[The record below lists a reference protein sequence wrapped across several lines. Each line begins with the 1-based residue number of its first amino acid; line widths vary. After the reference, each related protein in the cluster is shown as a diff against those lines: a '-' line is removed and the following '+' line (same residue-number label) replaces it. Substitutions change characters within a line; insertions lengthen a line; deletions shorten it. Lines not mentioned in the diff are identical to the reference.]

1 MRRNYVAVMLG
12 LALTV
17 SSISAFASEGT
28 TEAGTEVTTEAATEA
43 ASEASEKEATTTVY
57 GQVTEVTSDSITIT
71 KGDLVGGAADTEN
84 TEDTT
89 EAAADSEETT
99 EAAADGTE
107 GTTEAVADGT
117 EDTTEAAT
125 EASTEADAKESLA
138 LELSTEA
145 ATYKFAPDAVIT
157 ELASTEDITAEDAA
171 EAEATTESATEASTE
186 AATEAGTEAVIG
198 EADETTG
205 VEVAEESSE
214 AADDKIEITT
224 DDILAGDI
232 VALEVNADGEVTSLT
247 ILAYGTGSY
256 VDTTEAET
264 DLAEEA
270 LLGDEA
276 STEAVTEEFPTWF
289 IWVNNTP
296 DLKKHCVTMYYTVL
310 FAAFTRLS
318 FYYASV
324 LFSSMNFPKI
334 ANP

>member
-71 KGDLVGGAADTEN
+71 KGDLVGEAADTDN

-107 GTTEAVADGT
+107 GTTEAAADGT
-117 EDTTEAAT
+117 EDTTEAVT
-125 EASTEADAKESLA
+125 EASTEADAKESLT

-171 EAEATTESATEASTE
+171 DAEATTESAAETSTE

-205 VEVAEESSE
+205 VEVTEESSE

-276 STEAVTEEFPTWF
+276 STEAVTE
-289 IWVNNTP
+289 
-296 DLKKHCVTMYYTVL
+296 
-310 FAAFTRLS
+310 
-318 FYYASV
+318 
-324 LFSSMNFPKI
+324 
-334 ANP
+334 

>member
-71 KGDLVGGAADTEN
+71 KGDLVGEAADTDN

-107 GTTEAVADGT
+107 GTTEAAADGT
-117 EDTTEAAT
+117 EDTTEAVT
-125 EASTEADAKESLA
+125 EASTEADAKESLT

-157 ELASTEDITAEDAA
+157 ELASTEDITAKDAA
-171 EAEATTESATEASTE
+171 DAEATTESATEASTE

-205 VEVAEESSE
+205 VEVTEESSE

-276 STEAVTEEFPTWF
+276 STEAVTE
-289 IWVNNTP
+289 
-296 DLKKHCVTMYYTVL
+296 
-310 FAAFTRLS
+310 
-318 FYYASV
+318 
-324 LFSSMNFPKI
+324 
-334 ANP
+334 

>member
-71 KGDLVGGAADTEN
+71 KGDLVGEAADTEN

-107 GTTEAVADGT
+107 GTTEAAADGT

-125 EASTEADAKESLA
+125 EADAKESLT

-157 ELASTEDITAEDAA
+157 ELASTEDVTAEDAA

-186 AATEAGTEAVIG
+186 AATEAGTEAVTG

-276 STEAVTEEFPTWF
+276 STEAVTE
-289 IWVNNTP
+289 
-296 DLKKHCVTMYYTVL
+296 
-310 FAAFTRLS
+310 
-318 FYYASV
+318 
-324 LFSSMNFPKI
+324 
-334 ANP
+334 

>member
-99 EAAADGTE
+99 EAASEGTE
-107 GTTEAVADGT
+107 GTTEAAADGT

-125 EASTEADAKESLA
+125 EASTEADAKESLT

-232 VALEVNADGEVTSLT
+232 VALEVNADGEVTSLA

-276 STEAVTEEFPTWF
+276 STEAVTE
-289 IWVNNTP
+289 
-296 DLKKHCVTMYYTVL
+296 
-310 FAAFTRLS
+310 
-318 FYYASV
+318 
-324 LFSSMNFPKI
+324 
-334 ANP
+334 

>member
-1 MRRNYVAVMLG
+1 MLG

-28 TEAGTEVTTEAATEA
+28 TEAGTEVTTEAATET

-107 GTTEAVADGT
+107 GTTEAAADGT

-125 EASTEADAKESLA
+125 EASTEADAKESLT

-276 STEAVTEEFPTWF
+276 YTEAVTE
-289 IWVNNTP
+289 
-296 DLKKHCVTMYYTVL
+296 
-310 FAAFTRLS
+310 
-318 FYYASV
+318 
-324 LFSSMNFPKI
+324 
-334 ANP
+334 

>member
-43 ASEASEKEATTTVY
+43 ASEVSEKEATTTVY

-71 KGDLVGGAADTEN
+71 KGDLVGEAADTDN

-107 GTTEAVADGT
+107 GTTEAAADGT
-117 EDTTEAAT
+117 EDTTEAVT
-125 EASTEADAKESLA
+125 EASTEADAKESLT

-171 EAEATTESATEASTE
+171 DAEATTESATEASTE

-205 VEVAEESSE
+205 VEVTEESSE

-232 VALEVNADGEVTSLT
+232 VALEVNADGEVISLT

-276 STEAVTEEFPTWF
+276 STEAVTE
-289 IWVNNTP
+289 
-296 DLKKHCVTMYYTVL
+296 
-310 FAAFTRLS
+310 
-318 FYYASV
+318 
-324 LFSSMNFPKI
+324 
-334 ANP
+334 

>member
-107 GTTEAVADGT
+107 GTTEAAADGT

-125 EASTEADAKESLA
+125 EASTEADAKESLT

-232 VALEVNADGEVTSLT
+232 VALEVNADGEVTSLA

-276 STEAVTEEFPTWF
+276 STEAVTE
-289 IWVNNTP
+289 
-296 DLKKHCVTMYYTVL
+296 
-310 FAAFTRLS
+310 
-318 FYYASV
+318 
-324 LFSSMNFPKI
+324 
-334 ANP
+334 

>member
-1 MRRNYVAVMLG
+1 MLG

-28 TEAGTEVTTEAATEA
+28 TEAGTEVTTEAATET
-43 ASEASEKEATTTVY
+43 ASEAEASEKEATTTVY

-107 GTTEAVADGT
+107 GTTEAAADGT

-125 EASTEADAKESLA
+125 EASTEADAKESLT

-276 STEAVTEEFPTWF
+276 STEAVTE
-289 IWVNNTP
+289 
-296 DLKKHCVTMYYTVL
+296 
-310 FAAFTRLS
+310 
-318 FYYASV
+318 
-324 LFSSMNFPKI
+324 
-334 ANP
+334 

>member
-1 MRRNYVAVMLG
+1 MLG

-17 SSISAFASEGT
+17 SSISAFASEET

-71 KGDLVGGAADTEN
+71 KGDLVGEAADTDN

-107 GTTEAVADGT
+107 GTTEAAADGT
-117 EDTTEAAT
+117 EDTTEAVT
-125 EASTEADAKESLA
+125 EASTEADAKESLT

-145 ATYKFAPDAVIT
+145 ATYKFVPDAVIT
-157 ELASTEDITAEDAA
+157 ELASTEDITAEDVAD
-171 EAEATTESATEASTE
+171 AEATTESAAEASTE

-205 VEVAEESSE
+205 VEVTEESSE

-276 STEAVTEEFPTWF
+276 STEAVTE
-289 IWVNNTP
+289 
-296 DLKKHCVTMYYTVL
+296 
-310 FAAFTRLS
+310 
-318 FYYASV
+318 
-324 LFSSMNFPKI
+324 
-334 ANP
+334 

>member
-1 MRRNYVAVMLG
+1 M
-12 LALTV
+12 
-17 SSISAFASEGT
+17 
-28 TEAGTEVTTEAATEA
+28 
-43 ASEASEKEATTTVY
+43 
-57 GQVTEVTSDSITIT
+57 
-71 KGDLVGGAADTEN
+71 
-84 TEDTT
+84 
-89 EAAADSEETT
+89 
-99 EAAADGTE
+99 
-107 GTTEAVADGT
+107 
-117 EDTTEAAT
+117 
-125 EASTEADAKESLA
+125 
-138 LELSTEA
+138 
-145 ATYKFAPDAVIT
+145 IT

-171 EAEATTESATEASTE
+171 EAEATTESATEASTEAATE

-276 STEAVTEEFPTWF
+276 STEAVTE
-289 IWVNNTP
+289 
-296 DLKKHCVTMYYTVL
+296 
-310 FAAFTRLS
+310 
-318 FYYASV
+318 
-324 LFSSMNFPKI
+324 
-334 ANP
+334 

>member
-1 MRRNYVAVMLG
+1 M
-12 LALTV
+12 
-17 SSISAFASEGT
+17 
-28 TEAGTEVTTEAATEA
+28 
-43 ASEASEKEATTTVY
+43 
-57 GQVTEVTSDSITIT
+57 TEVTSDSITIT
-71 KGDLVGGAADTEN
+71 KGDLVGGATDTEN

-107 GTTEAVADGT
+107 GTTEAAADGT

-198 EADETTG
+198 GADETTG

-276 STEAVTEEFPTWF
+276 STEAVTE
-289 IWVNNTP
+289 
-296 DLKKHCVTMYYTVL
+296 
-310 FAAFTRLS
+310 
-318 FYYASV
+318 
-324 LFSSMNFPKI
+324 
-334 ANP
+334 

>member
-1 MRRNYVAVMLG
+1 MLG

-28 TEAGTEVTTEAATEA
+28 TEAGTEVTTEAATET
-43 ASEASEKEATTTVY
+43 ASEAEASEKEATTTVY

-71 KGDLVGGAADTEN
+71 KGDLVGEAADTEN

-89 EAAADSEETT
+89 EATADSEETT

-107 GTTEAVADGT
+107 GTTEAAADGT

-125 EASTEADAKESLA
+125 EASTEADAKESLT

-232 VALEVNADGEVTSLT
+232 VALEVNADGEVTSLA

-276 STEAVTEEFPTWF
+276 STEAVTE
-289 IWVNNTP
+289 
-296 DLKKHCVTMYYTVL
+296 
-310 FAAFTRLS
+310 
-318 FYYASV
+318 
-324 LFSSMNFPKI
+324 
-334 ANP
+334 

>member
-71 KGDLVGGAADTEN
+71 KGDLVGEAADTDN

-107 GTTEAVADGT
+107 GTTEAAADGT
-117 EDTTEAAT
+117 EDTTEAVT
-125 EASTEADAKESLA
+125 EASTEADAKESLT

-171 EAEATTESATEASTE
+171 DAEATTESATEASTE

-276 STEAVTEEFPTWF
+276 STEAVTE
-289 IWVNNTP
+289 
-296 DLKKHCVTMYYTVL
+296 
-310 FAAFTRLS
+310 
-318 FYYASV
+318 
-324 LFSSMNFPKI
+324 
-334 ANP
+334 

>member
-43 ASEASEKEATTTVY
+43 VSEASEKEATTTVY

-71 KGDLVGGAADTEN
+71 KGDLVGGATDTEN

-107 GTTEAVADGT
+107 GTTEAAADGT

-125 EASTEADAKESLA
+125 EASIEADAKESLA

-171 EAEATTESATEASTE
+171 EAEATTESATEESTE
-186 AATEAGTEAVIG
+186 AATEARKQERRVIG

-276 STEAVTEEFPTWF
+276 STEAVTE
-289 IWVNNTP
+289 
-296 DLKKHCVTMYYTVL
+296 
-310 FAAFTRLS
+310 
-318 FYYASV
+318 
-324 LFSSMNFPKI
+324 
-334 ANP
+334 

>member
-17 SSISAFASEGT
+17 SSVSAFASEGT

-71 KGDLVGGAADTEN
+71 KGDLVGEAADTEN

-89 EAAADSEETT
+89 EAAAGSEETT

-107 GTTEAVADGT
+107 GTTEAAADGT
-117 EDTTEAAT
+117 ENTTEAA
-125 EASTEADAKESLA
+125 TEADAKESLT

-186 AATEAGTEAVIG
+186 AATEAGTEAVTG

-276 STEAVTEEFPTWF
+276 STEAVTE
-289 IWVNNTP
+289 
-296 DLKKHCVTMYYTVL
+296 
-310 FAAFTRLS
+310 
-318 FYYASV
+318 
-324 LFSSMNFPKI
+324 
-334 ANP
+334 

>member
-1 MRRNYVAVMLG
+1 MLG

-71 KGDLVGGAADTEN
+71 KGDLVGEAADTDN

-107 GTTEAVADGT
+107 GTTEAAADGT
-117 EDTTEAAT
+117 EDTTEAVT
-125 EASTEADAKESLA
+125 EASTEADAKESLT

-171 EAEATTESATEASTE
+171 DAEATTESATEASTE

-205 VEVAEESSE
+205 VEVTEESSE

-232 VALEVNADGEVTSLT
+232 VALEVNADGEVISLT

-276 STEAVTEEFPTWF
+276 STEAVTE
-289 IWVNNTP
+289 
-296 DLKKHCVTMYYTVL
+296 
-310 FAAFTRLS
+310 
-318 FYYASV
+318 
-324 LFSSMNFPKI
+324 
-334 ANP
+334 

>member
-71 KGDLVGGAADTEN
+71 KGDLVGEAADTDN

-107 GTTEAVADGT
+107 GTTEAAADGT
-117 EDTTEAAT
+117 EDTTEAIT
-125 EASTEADAKESLA
+125 EASTEADAKESLT

-171 EAEATTESATEASTE
+171 DAEATTESAAEASTE

-205 VEVAEESSE
+205 VEVTEESSE

-232 VALEVNADGEVTSLT
+232 VALEVNADGEVISLT

-276 STEAVTEEFPTWF
+276 STEAVTE
-289 IWVNNTP
+289 
-296 DLKKHCVTMYYTVL
+296 
-310 FAAFTRLS
+310 
-318 FYYASV
+318 
-324 LFSSMNFPKI
+324 
-334 ANP
+334 

>member
-107 GTTEAVADGT
+107 GTTEAAADGT

-125 EASTEADAKESLA
+125 EASTEADAKESLT

-247 ILAYGTGSY
+247 ILEYGTGSY

-276 STEAVTEEFPTWF
+276 STEAVTE
-289 IWVNNTP
+289 
-296 DLKKHCVTMYYTVL
+296 
-310 FAAFTRLS
+310 
-318 FYYASV
+318 
-324 LFSSMNFPKI
+324 
-334 ANP
+334 

>member
-107 GTTEAVADGT
+107 
-117 EDTTEAAT
+117 DTTEAAT
-125 EASTEADAKESLA
+125 EASTEADAKESLT

-171 EAEATTESATEASTE
+171 EAEATTESATEESTEAATE

-276 STEAVTEEFPTWF
+276 STEAVTE
-289 IWVNNTP
+289 
-296 DLKKHCVTMYYTVL
+296 
-310 FAAFTRLS
+310 
-318 FYYASV
+318 
-324 LFSSMNFPKI
+324 
-334 ANP
+334 

>member
-28 TEAGTEVTTEAATEA
+28 TEAGTEVTTEAATET

-107 GTTEAVADGT
+107 GTTEAAADGT

-125 EASTEADAKESLA
+125 EASTEADAKESLT

-232 VALEVNADGEVTSLT
+232 VALEVNADGEVTSLA

-276 STEAVTEEFPTWF
+276 STEAVTE
-289 IWVNNTP
+289 
-296 DLKKHCVTMYYTVL
+296 
-310 FAAFTRLS
+310 
-318 FYYASV
+318 
-324 LFSSMNFPKI
+324 
-334 ANP
+334 

>member
-1 MRRNYVAVMLG
+1 MLG

-71 KGDLVGGAADTEN
+71 KGDLVGEAADTDN

-107 GTTEAVADGT
+107 GTTEAAADGT
-117 EDTTEAAT
+117 EDTTEAV
-125 EASTEADAKESLA
+125 TEADTKESLT

-171 EAEATTESATEASTE
+171 DAEATTESAAEASTE
-186 AATEAGTEAVIG
+186 AATEAGTEAVNG

-205 VEVAEESSE
+205 VEVTEESSE

-232 VALEVNADGEVTSLT
+232 VALEVNADGEVISLT

-276 STEAVTEEFPTWF
+276 STEAVTE
-289 IWVNNTP
+289 
-296 DLKKHCVTMYYTVL
+296 
-310 FAAFTRLS
+310 
-318 FYYASV
+318 
-324 LFSSMNFPKI
+324 
-334 ANP
+334 

>member
-71 KGDLVGGAADTEN
+71 KGDLVGEAADTEN

-89 EAAADSEETT
+89 EATADSEETT

-107 GTTEAVADGT
+107 GTTEAAADGT

-125 EASTEADAKESLA
+125 EASTEADAKESLT

-232 VALEVNADGEVTSLT
+232 VALEVNADGEVTSLA

-276 STEAVTEEFPTWF
+276 STEAVTE
-289 IWVNNTP
+289 
-296 DLKKHCVTMYYTVL
+296 
-310 FAAFTRLS
+310 
-318 FYYASV
+318 
-324 LFSSMNFPKI
+324 
-334 ANP
+334 

>member
-71 KGDLVGGAADTEN
+71 KGDLVGEAADTEN

-107 GTTEAVADGT
+107 GTTEAAADGT
-117 EDTTEAAT
+117 ENTTEAA
-125 EASTEADAKESLA
+125 TEADAKESLT

-276 STEAVTEEFPTWF
+276 STEAVTE
-289 IWVNNTP
+289 
-296 DLKKHCVTMYYTVL
+296 
-310 FAAFTRLS
+310 
-318 FYYASV
+318 
-324 LFSSMNFPKI
+324 
-334 ANP
+334 

>member
-17 SSISAFASEGT
+17 SSVSAFASEGT

-71 KGDLVGGAADTEN
+71 KGDLVGEAADTEN

-107 GTTEAVADGT
+107 GTTEAAADGT

-125 EASTEADAKESLA
+125 EADAKESLT

-276 STEAVTEEFPTWF
+276 STEAVTE
-289 IWVNNTP
+289 
-296 DLKKHCVTMYYTVL
+296 
-310 FAAFTRLS
+310 
-318 FYYASV
+318 
-324 LFSSMNFPKI
+324 
-334 ANP
+334 

>member
-99 EAAADGTE
+99 EAASEGTE
-107 GTTEAVADGT
+107 GTTEAAADGT

-125 EASTEADAKESLA
+125 EVSTEADAKESLT

-276 STEAVTEEFPTWF
+276 STEAVTE
-289 IWVNNTP
+289 
-296 DLKKHCVTMYYTVL
+296 
-310 FAAFTRLS
+310 
-318 FYYASV
+318 
-324 LFSSMNFPKI
+324 
-334 ANP
+334 

>member
-71 KGDLVGGAADTEN
+71 KGDLVGEAADTDN

-107 GTTEAVADGT
+107 GTTEAAADGT
-117 EDTTEAAT
+117 EDTTEAVT
-125 EASTEADAKESLA
+125 EASTEADAKESLT

-171 EAEATTESATEASTE
+171 DAEATTESVAEASTE

-205 VEVAEESSE
+205 VEVTEESSE

-232 VALEVNADGEVTSLT
+232 VALEVNADGEVISLT

-276 STEAVTEEFPTWF
+276 STEAVTE
-289 IWVNNTP
+289 
-296 DLKKHCVTMYYTVL
+296 
-310 FAAFTRLS
+310 
-318 FYYASV
+318 
-324 LFSSMNFPKI
+324 
-334 ANP
+334 

>member
-28 TEAGTEVTTEAATEA
+28 TEAGTEVTTEAATET
-43 ASEASEKEATTTVY
+43 ASEAEASEKEATTTVY

-107 GTTEAVADGT
+107 GTTEAAADGT

-125 EASTEADAKESLA
+125 EASTEADAKESLT

-276 STEAVTEEFPTWF
+276 STEAVTE
-289 IWVNNTP
+289 
-296 DLKKHCVTMYYTVL
+296 
-310 FAAFTRLS
+310 
-318 FYYASV
+318 
-324 LFSSMNFPKI
+324 
-334 ANP
+334 

>member
-1 MRRNYVAVMLG
+1 MLG

-28 TEAGTEVTTEAATEA
+28 TEAGTEVTTEAATET

-71 KGDLVGGAADTEN
+71 KGDLVGGATDTEN

-107 GTTEAVADGT
+107 GTTEAAADGT

-125 EASTEADAKESLA
+125 EASTEADAKESLT

-276 STEAVTEEFPTWF
+276 STEAVTE
-289 IWVNNTP
+289 
-296 DLKKHCVTMYYTVL
+296 
-310 FAAFTRLS
+310 
-318 FYYASV
+318 
-324 LFSSMNFPKI
+324 
-334 ANP
+334 

>member
-1 MRRNYVAVMLG
+1 MLG

-71 KGDLVGGAADTEN
+71 KGDLVGEAADTDN

-107 GTTEAVADGT
+107 GTTEAAADGT
-117 EDTTEAAT
+117 EDTTEAVT
-125 EASTEADAKESLA
+125 EASTEADAKESLT

-171 EAEATTESATEASTE
+171 DAEATTESAAEASTE

-205 VEVAEESSE
+205 VEVTEESSE

-232 VALEVNADGEVTSLT
+232 VALEVNADGEVISLT

-276 STEAVTEEFPTWF
+276 STEAVTE
-289 IWVNNTP
+289 
-296 DLKKHCVTMYYTVL
+296 
-310 FAAFTRLS
+310 
-318 FYYASV
+318 
-324 LFSSMNFPKI
+324 
-334 ANP
+334 

>member
-1 MRRNYVAVMLG
+1 MLG

-28 TEAGTEVTTEAATEA
+28 TEAGTEVTTEAATET
-43 ASEASEKEATTTVY
+43 ASEAEASEKEATTTVY

-71 KGDLVGGAADTEN
+71 KGDLVGEAADTEN

-89 EAAADSEETT
+89 EATADSEETT

-107 GTTEAVADGT
+107 GTTEAAADGT

-125 EASTEADAKESLA
+125 EASTEADAKESLT

-232 VALEVNADGEVTSLT
+232 VALEVNADGEVTSLA

-264 DLAEEA
+264 DLAKEA

-276 STEAVTEEFPTWF
+276 STEAVTE
-289 IWVNNTP
+289 
-296 DLKKHCVTMYYTVL
+296 
-310 FAAFTRLS
+310 
-318 FYYASV
+318 
-324 LFSSMNFPKI
+324 
-334 ANP
+334 

>member
-1 MRRNYVAVMLG
+1 MLG

-107 GTTEAVADGT
+107 GTTEAAADGT

-125 EASTEADAKESLA
+125 EASTEADAKESLT

-232 VALEVNADGEVTSLT
+232 VALEVNADGEVTSLA

-276 STEAVTEEFPTWF
+276 STEAVTE
-289 IWVNNTP
+289 
-296 DLKKHCVTMYYTVL
+296 
-310 FAAFTRLS
+310 
-318 FYYASV
+318 
-324 LFSSMNFPKI
+324 
-334 ANP
+334 

>member
-43 ASEASEKEATTTVY
+43 VSEASEKEATTTVY

-71 KGDLVGGAADTEN
+71 KGDLVGGATDTEN

-107 GTTEAVADGT
+107 GTTEAAADGT

-125 EASTEADAKESLA
+125 EASIEADAKESLA

-171 EAEATTESATEASTE
+171 EAEATTESATEESTE

-276 STEAVTEEFPTWF
+276 STEAVTE
-289 IWVNNTP
+289 
-296 DLKKHCVTMYYTVL
+296 
-310 FAAFTRLS
+310 
-318 FYYASV
+318 
-324 LFSSMNFPKI
+324 
-334 ANP
+334 

>member
-28 TEAGTEVTTEAATEA
+28 TEAGTEVTTEAATET
-43 ASEASEKEATTTVY
+43 ASEAEASEKEATTTVY

-71 KGDLVGGAADTEN
+71 KGDLVGEAADTEN

-89 EAAADSEETT
+89 EATADSEETT

-107 GTTEAVADGT
+107 GTTEAAADGT

-125 EASTEADAKESLA
+125 EASTEADAKESLT

-232 VALEVNADGEVTSLT
+232 VALEVNADGEVTSLA

-264 DLAEEA
+264 DLAKEA

-276 STEAVTEEFPTWF
+276 STEAVTE
-289 IWVNNTP
+289 
-296 DLKKHCVTMYYTVL
+296 
-310 FAAFTRLS
+310 
-318 FYYASV
+318 
-324 LFSSMNFPKI
+324 
-334 ANP
+334 

>member
-28 TEAGTEVTTEAATEA
+28 TEAGTEVTTEAATET
-43 ASEASEKEATTTVY
+43 ASEAEASEKEATTTVY

-71 KGDLVGGAADTEN
+71 KGDLVGEAADTEN

-89 EAAADSEETT
+89 EATADSEETT

-107 GTTEAVADGT
+107 GTTEAAADGT

-125 EASTEADAKESLA
+125 EASTEADAKESLT

-232 VALEVNADGEVTSLT
+232 VALEVNADGEVTSLA

-276 STEAVTEEFPTWF
+276 STEAVTE
-289 IWVNNTP
+289 
-296 DLKKHCVTMYYTVL
+296 
-310 FAAFTRLS
+310 
-318 FYYASV
+318 
-324 LFSSMNFPKI
+324 
-334 ANP
+334 

>member
-28 TEAGTEVTTEAATEA
+28 TEAGTEVTTEAATET

-125 EASTEADAKESLA
+125 EASTEADAKESLT

-171 EAEATTESATEASTE
+171 DAEATTESATEASTE

-276 STEAVTEEFPTWF
+276 STEAVTE
-289 IWVNNTP
+289 
-296 DLKKHCVTMYYTVL
+296 
-310 FAAFTRLS
+310 
-318 FYYASV
+318 
-324 LFSSMNFPKI
+324 
-334 ANP
+334 

>member
-71 KGDLVGGAADTEN
+71 KGDLVGEAADTDN

-107 GTTEAVADGT
+107 GTTEAAADGT
-117 EDTTEAAT
+117 EDTTEAVT
-125 EASTEADAKESLA
+125 EASTEADAKESLT

-171 EAEATTESATEASTE
+171 DAEAATESATEASTE

-205 VEVAEESSE
+205 VEVTEESSE

-232 VALEVNADGEVTSLT
+232 VALEVNADGEVISLT

-276 STEAVTEEFPTWF
+276 STEAVTE
-289 IWVNNTP
+289 
-296 DLKKHCVTMYYTVL
+296 
-310 FAAFTRLS
+310 
-318 FYYASV
+318 
-324 LFSSMNFPKI
+324 
-334 ANP
+334 